1 MEGYEDFNETIE
13 EEDER
18 IDWKR
23 IDDKQRYEDIKST
36 QDSWK

>member
-1 MEGYEDFNETIE
+1 MEGYEDFNETVE